1 MLSGKG
7 SSAKGYVLGRNRNT
21 ACKAC
26 CSYRYKAIYDLM
38 MQIGHMVDSFR
49 LVQETLDISSV
60 QDNILEL
67 KYTDK

>member
-1 MLSGKG
+1 MLFLSVQG
-7 SSAKGYVLGRNRNT
+7 
-21 ACKAC
+21 
-26 CSYRYKAIYDLM
+26 YDLM

>member
-1 MLSGKG
+1 
-7 SSAKGYVLGRNRNT
+7 
-21 ACKAC
+21 
-26 CSYRYKAIYDLM
+26 